1 MINKINIL
9 GSLLALLSFFAPI
22 ALILYI
28 IIFVILLD
36 CFTAIIK
43 AIEEKFDNELCKNYS
58 WFKKIICKLRIIK
71 SSKLRR
77 TILKMF
83 FYLLFVM
90 AVYGAEIAI
99 FGVSVYITNFAA
111 FLIIFAEL
119 VSICENMDKSLGTTL
134 FTGVIQTI
142 RKQFENKITDK
153 IENKNNK

>member
-9 GSLLALLSFFAPI
+9 GSLLAILSFFSPI
-22 ALILYI
+22 ALILYT

-43 AIEEKFDNELCKNYS
+43 AIKEKFDNELCKNYS

-83 FYLLFVM
+83 FYLLFIM

-99 FGVSVYITNFAA
+99 FGMSVFITNFAA

-119 VSICENMDKSLGTTL
+119 MSVCENMDKSLGTTL
-134 FTGVIQTI
+134 FTNLVKTV

-153 IENKNNK
+153 IENKNN